1 MINVPSIQLIDKERK
16 IMSRQIK
23 VFVSMIIVLG
33 IATGCGKSEPENPS
47 PTTINTWIRRF
58 EGNDYGAFFDITLT
72 EDGNVLAVGATNHRH
87 VPPYSGD
94 ALLMKLTLEG
104 DLLWEKTWGGDG
116 YEQAWSVVPADDG
129 GYYVFGE
136 TDSYGAGDRDF
147 FLLKITGDG
156 VEEWFQT
163 YGKKRREWPYG
174 MIRLSNKDLLIY
186 GFTEAVDS
194 GDRNQ
199 YAIRVDPKGDIVWEY
214 IVESST
220 EEFVLDAIES
230 AGGDLILAVG
240 IAEDGELVRLASDG
254 KVLWTKRY
262 ELTGW
267 QFGSQVIQTGDG
279 GFLLAGFS
287 MSTGSHRNADT
298 WLAHCSPSGDLEW
311 EKSFGDSATDDY
323 ATSLIRL
330 RDGTYLMGGIGQG
343 VLLSKVQEDGKVLWT
358 RSLIGQFVHG
368 ADALIELDDGGYLVA
383 GFIQKSNGRSYDAII
398 LRTDEEGW
406 VVE

>member
-94 ALLMKLTLEG
+94 ALLMKLNLEG
-104 DLLWEKTWGGDG
+104 DLLWKKTWGGDG

-156 VEEWFQT
+156 AEEWFQT
-163 YGKKRREWPYG
+163 YGNKRREWPYG
-174 MIRLSNKDLLIY
+174 MIPLSNRDLLLY

-240 IAEDGELVRLASDG
+240 IAEDGELVRLAPDG

-262 ELTGW
+262 ELAGW

-279 GFLLAGFS
+279 GG
-287 MSTGSHRNADT
+287 STGGFFDEHR
-298 WLAHCSPSGDLEW
+298 LA
-311 EKSFGDSATDDY
+311 
-323 ATSLIRL
+323 
-330 RDGTYLMGGIGQG
+330 
-343 VLLSKVQEDGKVLWT
+343 SKC
-358 RSLIGQFVHG
+358 
-368 ADALIELDDGGYLVA
+368 GYLA
-383 GFIQKSNGRSYDAII
+383 CPLQPLG
-398 LRTDEEGW
+398 
-406 VVE
+406 